1 MIIVILATF
10 SIGNS
15 CYALDS
21 LSLKEAIDL
30 ANNSN
35 LEYKQA
41 RNNFQGA
48 LITKEAAWN
57 KMYVPTITA
66 GITMSSVSSLGQL
79 GDSDAQTAGPDYLD
93 RGHPATELSLTMAQ
107 YKIFDFWK
115 DKLVYEKAE
124 LVFSNEKRRLDE
136 IKRTQRLKVI
146 RSYFNAKF
154 ALDTKEAS
162 ERSLKISEAM
172 LALVNSQ
179 NKLGR
184 AENIDV
190 EAARVSYSEAFRDV
204 SSKQQAERQAVVEL
218 LALIGANVDSNPK
231 LTTKLNFQE
240 IKISKEKLFEL
251 FLKNSTMLD
260 YAEKN
265 LQLANFDYEIA
276 KKARLPLP
284 TLAFDGVKFAY
295 ADKYTSTKSTAETIS
310 TPSGNLN
317 ISTSISFTVPLFGE
331 GGFWNSDSIKK
342 AFISVNNAE
351 IEIKKTKL
359 NALIQLENIY
369 SSIKT
374 EEANQQLA
382 KRAFEDSALV
392 LNSTMLKITK
402 KLPVS
407 RLEIKD
413 ALTSARSNELNM
425 KSSIF
430 QHFSQKLTLLEL
442 IGLEQIPGDKVEW
455 ND

>member
-1 MIIVILATF
+1 MIMIILISFYSGST
-10 SIGNS
+10 
-15 CYALDS
+15 CYGLDS

-30 ANNSN
+30 AYNFN

-41 RNNFQGA
+41 KNSFQGA
-48 LITKEAAWN
+48 LITKESAWN
-57 KMYVPTITA
+57 KMYVPTVTA
-66 GITMSSVSSLGQL
+66 GITMTSVSSLGQL
-79 GDSDAQTAGPDYLD
+79 GDSDAQASGADYLD
-93 RGHPATELSLTMAQ
+93 RGYPSTELSLTMAQ

-115 DKLVYEKAE
+115 DKLAYEKAE

-136 IKRTQRLKVI
+136 TKRVLRLKVI

-154 ALDTKEAS
+154 ALDTREAS
-162 ERSLKISEAM
+162 ERSFKISEAM

-179 NKLGR
+179 HKLGK

-204 SSKQQAERQAVVEL
+204 SFKQQAERQAVVEL
-218 LALIGANVDSNPK
+218 LALIGSNVDTNPK
-231 LTTKLNFQE
+231 LTSKLNFQE
-240 IKISKEKLFEL
+240 LKISKEKLFEL

-265 LQLANFDYEIA
+265 LQLANFDYELA
-276 KKARLPLP
+276 KKAQLPLP
-284 TLAFDGVKFAY
+284 TVAFDGVKLAY
-295 ADKYTSTKSTAETIS
+295 ADNYTRTKSVAETSS

-317 ISTSISFTVPLFGE
+317 VSTSISFTIPVFGE
-331 GGFWNSDSIKK
+331 GGFWNSDSVKK

-359 NALIQLENIY
+359 NAIIQLENIY

-374 EEANQQLA
+374 EEDNQQQA
-382 KRAFEDSALV
+382 KRAFEDSAQV
-392 LNSTMLKITK
+392 LNSIMMKITK

-442 IGLEQIPGDKVEW
+442 IGTEQIPGDKVEW